1 MSADVDGR
9 GVPVESDTV
18 PHRDSW
24 ESDGEGS
31 RETNRSVDSPS
42 TTAGRSKE
50 IEDRNLR
57 VVLEIDRGGP
67 CYMDGVDGE
76 ILDVDVRVDDGV
88 CYSDV
93 TVCEPTEDG
102 DRVVTKHHSDE
113 VCSHCPTVV
122 FTDHG
127 CVPHIL
133 RQAEGSF
140 FVKTF
145 LPETAAVAELV
156 EGLREVCARVRLVS
170 ITDTGDG
177 EDLVEEVFEVDLSGL
192 TPKQREALE
201 LAISAGYYESG
212 EASGM
217 GALADR
223 LGISKSAFSQ
233 RLSRAEL
240 KVMRQFEG

>member
-1 MSADVDGR
+1 MTRSAR
-9 GVPVESDTV
+9 
-18 PHRDSW
+18 
-24 ESDGEGS
+24 
-31 RETNRSVDSPS
+31 SPS
-42 TTAGRSKE
+42 TTEGASGAIEGASGA
-50 IEDRNLR
+50 IEDRDLR

-67 CYMDGVDGE
+67 CFMDGVDGE
-76 ILDVDVRVDDGV
+76 ILEVDVRVDDGV

-113 VCSHCPTVV
+113 VCEYCPTVV

-127 CVPHIL
+127 YVPHIL

-145 LPETAAVAELV
+145 VPETTAVAELV
-156 EGLREVCARVRLVS
+156 EGLREACARVRLVS

-177 EDLVEEVFEVDLSGL
+177 EDLTEEVFEVDLSGL

-201 LAISAGYYESG
+201 LAISAGYYEPG